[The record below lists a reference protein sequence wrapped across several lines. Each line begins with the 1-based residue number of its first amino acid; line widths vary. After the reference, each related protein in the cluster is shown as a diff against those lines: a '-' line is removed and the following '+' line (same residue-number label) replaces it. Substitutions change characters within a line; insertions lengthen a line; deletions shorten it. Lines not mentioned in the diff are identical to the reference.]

1 VFTTQKTSDYKD
13 SEKMTYYHGKLTIY
27 NEASLVY
34 EGKSYLKSD
43 AKAIVSTEDYQTLII
58 KIASF
63 IIAATALL
71 AGMIALL
78 LIINSNTARNLGYG
92 SMDRS
97 QFPTIAIGLTSV
109 ALFASIFFLPTRK
122 RFHVGLKINS
132 TNSFLLIDTF
142 ESPEDAHQLESK
154 INSQLASA

>member
-1 VFTTQKTSDYKD
+1 
-13 SEKMTYYHGKLTIY
+13 MTYTYGKLTIY
-27 NEASLVY
+27 GENQLVY
-34 EGKSYLKSD
+34 ENTSYLKSD
-43 AKAIVSTEDYQTLII
+43 AKALISVEEYQTLII
-58 KIASF
+58 KTASF
-63 IIAATALL
+63 IIVAAALL

-97 QFPTIAIGLTSV
+97 QFPTMVIGLTSV
-109 ALFASIFFLPTRK
+109 GLFASIFFLPTRK

-142 ESPEDAHQLESK
+142 ESSEDAHRLESK